1 MSSEVPQ
8 GSLLGF
14 IYLSVFKNQKRDS
27 VSEAY
32 KMNINDHRLI
42 KFTVNAKLERRCK
55 QQRKNKER
63 ESYGQ
68 DKIN

>member
-55 QQRKNKER
+55 Q
-63 ESYGQ
+63 
-68 DKIN
+68 